1 MNDHKQ
7 ETEDLGSAK
16 KTFNISVSGGKK
28 TLDIDFIVCAD
39 IYKYCCLYWCSSEK
53 AISAHIVKDY
63 YDLPLIPFHSG
74 LKALENT
81 ASLRKGMEDKEV
93 CSTHTPLLKSSSSE

>member
-1 MNDHKQ
+1 MTINKKLKIW
-7 ETEDLGSAK
+7 DLQRRHLTSLSVEVK
-16 KTFNISVSGGKK
+16 KPF
-28 TLDIDFIVCAD
+28 IDFIVCAD

>member
-1 MNDHKQ
+1 MTINKKLKIW
-7 ETEDLGSAK
+7 DLQRRHLTSLLVEVK
-16 KTFNISVSGGKK
+16 KN
-28 TLDIDFIVCAD
+28 LDIDFIVCAD

-81 ASLRKGMEDKEV
+81 ASLRKGTEEKEE
-93 CSTHTPLLKSSSSE
+93 CSTHTPLLKCSYSE

>member
-1 MNDHKQ
+1 M
-7 ETEDLGSAK
+7 
-16 KTFNISVSGGKK
+16 
-28 TLDIDFIVCAD
+28 
-39 IYKYCCLYWCSSEK
+39 
-53 AISAHIVKDY
+53 KDY